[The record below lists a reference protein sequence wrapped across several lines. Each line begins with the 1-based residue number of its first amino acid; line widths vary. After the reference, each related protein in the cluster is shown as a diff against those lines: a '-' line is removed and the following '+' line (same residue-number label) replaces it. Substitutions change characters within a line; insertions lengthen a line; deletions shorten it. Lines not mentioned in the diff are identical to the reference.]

1 MDRPDRLRQIML
13 ALQSNAWQR
22 ALDLAETVGVST
34 RTIYRDMQVL
44 DDAGIP
50 VVAVPGKGY
59 SLFEGY
65 VLDPVAL
72 TADEAAVLAL
82 ASEAAPDELR
92 QLHPTALQTA
102 QQKLTASLPASAQ
115 ASLDALRAEWQQ
127 QQPPSR
133 QAAQR
138 WSTLHYA
145 LDTQREITVEHRD
158 ANAVA
163 FHPYAV
169 VQHAEQAYVI
179 GFMPDQARV
188 CHLRL
193 ADLGRIVLTE
203 DTFERPAGY
212 ADLPTHSIDTTIEAL
227 FLTDTAPTATQL
239 APLTLVEAAPHADGW
254 QVTLRALP
262 GIDAVGH
269 LLRWGRQ
276 VRVLHPSRVQRQLA
290 NTARHIAATY
300 AAAQP
305 TSGLFSV
312 D

>member
-1 MDRPDRLRQIML
+1 MDRPDRLRHIML

-82 ASEAAPDELR
+82 AAEAAPSELC

-115 ASLDALRAEWQQ
+115 TSLDTLRAEWQQ

-145 LDTQREITVEHRD
+145 LDAQRVVTVAIGD
-158 ANAVA
+158 AEAMA

-179 GFMPDQARV
+179 GWVPSQQRV
-188 CHLRL
+188 RHLRL
-193 ADLGRIVLTE
+193 TDLGPVALTE
-203 DTFERPAGY
+203 ATFERPAGY
-212 ADLPTHSIDTTIEAL
+212 ADLPAHSIDVVIDVL
-227 FLTDTAPTATQL
+227 FLTDAAPTATQV
-239 APLTLVEAAPHADGW
+239 APLSLVGAERHAEGW
-254 QVTLRALP
+254 QVTLHALP
-262 GIDAVGH
+262 GIDTVGH

-276 VRVLHPSRVQRQLA
+276 IRVLHPPRLQRQLA
-290 NTARHIAATY
+290 TEAQHIAATY
-300 AAAQP
+300 AAVQP
-305 TSGLFSV
+305 TSGL
-312 D
+312 